1 MKTWR
6 WALGSAS
13 AAHVQ
18 GRRRLR
24 AVGKMTVAVP
34 SAGAGMQR
42 EAKATT
48 ASSTDQA
55 DTHADTRESFRYALV
70 ELMLGVVEA
79 WERSTGL
86 RRLELAEKSR
96 IWRITIDDGRL
107 RARAMERYLT
117 LAKLPR
123 HPRWREVV
131 RSAYYVLNECA
142 LEQCVRADLQRRID
156 AVLAHGWGRA
166 LLKE

>member
-6 WALGSAS
+6 WVLASTS

-24 AVGKMTVAVP
+24 AATEVTVAVP
-34 SAGAGMQR
+34 VAAAGMTR
-42 EAKATT
+42 EVAAATT
-48 ASSTDQA
+48 ASSAGDA
-55 DTHADTRESFRYALV
+55 DTCESFRYALV

-86 RRLELAEKSR
+86 RRLEFAEKSR
-96 IWRITIDDGRL
+96 IWRVTIDDGRL

-142 LEQCVRADLQRRID
+142 LEQCVRTDLQRRID

-166 LLKE
+166 LMKN

>member
-6 WALGSAS
+6 WGLGSAS

-24 AVGKMTVAVP
+24 AASKVPVAVP

-42 EAKATT
+42 EAVAATI
-48 ASSTDQA
+48 ASPTDRS
-55 DTHADTRESFRYALV
+55 DSCESFRYALV

-142 LEQCVRADLQRRID
+142 LEQCVRVDLQRRID

-166 LLKE
+166 LMRD